1 MTTSNA
7 ERARQYLAAAASMES
22 AELVSKFYAPNV
34 VIEEFPNRI
43 APNGRVRHAADLRAA
58 YDQGRQVLKSQ
69 SYSIQNI
76 VEAGDQVAIELIWR
90 GALSVSVLNLSAG
103 TEMKA
108 FVGMFLT
115 FRDGK
120 IVSQRNYDCYPPF
133 ETTPEP
139 PNIA

>member
-7 ERARQYLAAAASMES
+7 ERARQYLAAAVSMES
-22 AELVSKFYAPNV
+22 AELVSEFYSPDV

-76 VEAGDQVAIELIWR
+76 VEASDQVAIELIWT
-90 GALSVSVLNLSAG
+90 GALSVSVLNLPAD

-133 ETTPEP
+133 ETAAEP
-139 PNIA
+139 PITA